1 MTLKYTFMFYH
12 RSSALIIFSLGRR
25 NPLYAEI
32 ISWFSKDIYLYVLIR
47 TEKHHETIVTYIKLR
62 LLTLLLKNFFLPW
75 QACRDGLI
83 DIVRALQQRGVP
95 TINTLDKDG
104 LAPIHY
110 AARYDH
116 EEIVQLLI
124 EGGAGNISSGYCF
137 IFSAIVF
144 PRKVL
149 FLCGKSSP
157 ITLDDKGLLF
167 SVVIK
172 FRFMIGKLIQ
182 LIHYTIPNYK

>member
-12 RSSALIIFSLGRR
+12 RSFALIIFSLGRR

-32 ISWFSKDIYLYVLIR
+32 ISWFSKNIYLYVLIR
-47 TEKHHETIVTYIKLR
+47 TEKHLETIVTYIKLR
-62 LLTLLLKNFFLPW
+62 LLTLLLKNFFLRW

-116 EEIVQLLI
+116 KEIVQLLI

-144 PRKVL
+144 PRKFL
-149 FLCGKSSP
+149 FFVWQIVAHYSRWQGSSFQCRHYIP
-157 ITLDDKGLLF
+157 FHDRKTYTAHTL
-167 SVVIK
+167 
-172 FRFMIGKLIQ
+172 
-182 LIHYTIPNYK
+182 YNT